1 MKNLDEVDEEEIFK
15 FEAMAEEWWDPEGKF
30 KPLHMLHPCR
40 LAYVVS
46 QIKAQFHCGTAK
58 PRPFEGLR
66 ILDIGCGGGL
76 LSEPM
81 ARLGASVVGV
91 DPVGKN
97 IKVAELHAKQVG
109 LNIDYR
115 VTTAEELAQNKEI
128 FDVIL
133 NMEVIE
139 HVPNPEKYI
148 KTCSELLSPGGL
160 MTCSTINRNSK
171 SYLWAIIGAEY
182 VMRWLP
188 KHTHEWNKFITPEEL
203 SLIIND
209 SGLKVVDIKGFVF
222 NFFRWDWKLSSK
234 DFSVNYVT
242 TSVKT

>member
-1 MKNLDEVDEEEIFK
+1 M
-15 FEAMAEEWWDPEGKF
+15 EG
-30 KPLHMLHPCR
+30 
-40 LAYVVS
+40 
-46 QIKAQFHCGTAK
+46 
-58 PRPFEGLR
+58 
-66 ILDIGCGGGL
+66 
-76 LSEPM
+76 
-81 ARLGASVVGV
+81 
-91 DPVGKN
+91 
-97 IKVAELHAKQVG
+97 
-109 LNIDYR
+109 
-115 VTTAEELAQNKEI
+115 
-128 FDVIL
+128 
-133 NMEVIE
+133 IE